1 MLRPK
6 NRRALMGPPSPDGT
20 IGIVAS
26 IGRSGKEQDL
36 VVDAAAAPTRLRSAM
51 DRSAVRTDVALL
63 VSALFL
69 QRFTLPFGNTF
80 LHLDL
85 VAIGFILICQFLCG
99 KLVIQY
105 SRILSFLGVG
115 LMATCSLLVNFK
127 STMLTGYFL
136 FTVFFF
142 LFTFIRS
149 SNHDQYKRTL
159 QGFQFLVMLL
169 SSLGVAQFAAQFV
182 VDGRELINFYG
193 IVPNFLFSD
202 PASGI
207 HDPRTFGNIIK
218 ATGLFLPEPSSLS
231 QLTAL
236 GILIEI
242 LEFRRPRYLLVMTLG
257 FLLSYSGT
265 GLMLLLLFLPLVGLR
280 HKEAALTALFI
291 VIFMVGLVATGIIDV
306 SVFTSRIGEFDAT
319 NANSSAFNRFV
330 APLWLAAERFD
341 IGSLQALLIGS
352 GPGTVKTVS
361 DPWFGGSEA
370 NWFKLFYE
378 YGIIGSFIF
387 CCFLASCFR
396 RSRCPGAVIAAIIF
410 AYFFLQGGMTLAIAL
425 CTLSGSESQHHHFRG
440 SSQ

>member
-1 MLRPK
+1 
-6 NRRALMGPPSPDGT
+6 
-20 IGIVAS
+20 VAS
-26 IGRSGKEQDL
+26 IGRSSKDRGL
-36 VVDAAAAPTRLRSAM
+36 VADAATAPTRLTSAL

-85 VAIGFILICQFLCG
+85 VAIGFILIYQFLCG
-99 KLVIQY
+99 KVVIQY
-105 SRILSFLGVG
+105 DRFLWFLGVG
-115 LMATCSLLVNFK
+115 LAATYSLLMNFK
-127 STMLTGYFL
+127 GTMLTGYFL
-136 FTVFFF
+136 FIVFYF
-142 LFTFIRS
+142 LFTFSRS
-149 SNHDQYKRTL
+149 STLDQYKSTL
-159 QGFQFLVMLL
+159 HAFQFLVMLL

-193 IVPNFLFSD
+193 IVPNFFFSD
-202 PASGI
+202 PAVGM

-236 GILIEI
+236 GILIET
-242 LEFRRPRYLLVMTLG
+242 LQFRRPLYLLVMTLG
-257 FLLSYSGT
+257 FLLAYSGT
-265 GLMLLLLFLPLVGLR
+265 GLLLLLLFLPLAGLR
-280 HKEAALTALFI
+280 RKEATLTTLF
-291 VIFMVGLVATGIIDV
+291 VVLLVVGLVATGIIDV
-306 SVFTSRIGEFDAT
+306 SVFTDRIGEFDEA
-319 NANSSAFNRFV
+319 NSNSSAFGRFV

-341 IGSLQALLIGS
+341 IGSLRVLLVGS

-378 YGIIGSFIF
+378 YGVIGSFIF

-396 RSRCPGAVIAAIIF
+396 RSRCPGVVIAAIIF
-410 AYFFLQGGMTLAIAL
+410 AYLFLQAGMTVAIAL
-425 CTLSGSESQHHHFRG
+425 CTLSESGPRHRHFRG
-440 SSQ
+440 SSRYEPALVAGSAPG